1 MNCTDRMCKVPPP
14 QMTFPIFSQVLFT
27 SAPQWCITFYIT
39 GSESEDS
46 KDVGITGRQ
55 EKAIGGRQERER
67 NVLGRG
73 KVEGGE
79 ESRGIGQESR
89 GGGKGFDMGM
99 RGTGR
104 SVWRGPLRGRGN
116 WGRGAGGQ
124 NAAIGAA
131 QTPKKTIHVKQ
142 TLI

>member
-55 EKAIGGRQERER
+55 EKAIGGRQEREK

-79 ESRGIGQESR
+79 EPRGMGQGSR
-89 GGGKGFDMGM
+89 GGGNMGM

-104 SVWRGPLRGRGN
+104 SVWRGPLRGRRGN

-124 NAAIGAA
+124 NAA